1 MIKLDVGIDQR
12 LSNGPLW
19 SEYLAGAWNASLY
32 SFAYSDS
39 VCDNN
44 MYSNTNKTYV
54 PSFKDQV
61 EAYYQLGLNLNPSE
75 TVYGI
80 WFGLHD
86 VSEMTEGKGKQ
97 IVYRKRK
104 QTIQFR

>member
-1 MIKLDVGIDQR
+1 
-12 LSNGPLW
+12 
-19 SEYLAGAWNASLY
+19 
-32 SFAYSDS
+32 
-39 VCDNN
+39 

-61 EAYYQLGLNLNPSE
+61 EAYYQSGLNLNPSE

-86 VSEMTEGKGKQ
+86 VSEMTEGKDKQ
-97 IVYRKRK
+97 ELGLEQIAECVG
-104 QTIQFR
+104 QTLVNKEKIWSSTQVNPQ